1 MYVCVC
7 VKKEGGKHLS
17 IIHQLIKYNTSHIAS
32 LCFFSFTYMEKDH
45 HSQSKHSVLLSSF
58 FNLLLNEWTFLA
70 TTIHTTIINFCN
82 LFLLYPSTRYLLYC
96 FFFFYYS
103 WRCHVYRYL
112 DLLIAY
118 FLIMVS
124 YSQLLLNIIALV
136 FVRTHGFW
144 RLIWVQNLDLLA
156 SHRLS
161 VKSIIKH
168 HHIVWI
174 VISFYSL
181 LVKFAKIT

>member
-1 MYVCVC
+1 MLSSDVCMC
-7 VKKEGGKHLS
+7 LCKEGGKHLS
-17 IIHQLIKYNTSHIAS
+17 IIHQLNTILFISHPS
-32 LCFFSFTYMEKDH
+32 LFFLSHACMEKDH
-45 HSQSKHSVLLSSF
+45 HQSKHSVLLSSC

-96 FFFFYYS
+96 FFFYYS

-144 RLIWVQNLDLLA
+144 RLIWVQNLALLA

-161 VKSIIKH
+161 VKSIVEH
-168 HHIVWI
+168 HSIL
-174 VISFYSL
+174 FG
-181 LVKFAKIT
+181 